1 MKLKEVFL
9 STTTILAQLGPYF
22 DDLSKPSSAVHVA
35 HTACSTLKYGGK
47 LRKIL
52 LNLGYQNPKPKF

>member
-35 HTACSTLKYGGK
+35 HTACSTLKNYQKCVQIVKGK
-47 LRKIL
+47 M
-52 LNLGYQNPKPKF
+52 